1 MFSHLLVFA
10 TFQEQQGSVHSSFW
24 QHNLV
29 YVTASSSTQLPT
41 RQVAVAWVLQRP
53 AATAEAYADSSGPD
67 SGSFQQRSVHSQHVA
82 ALLHTNHSLLK
93 NPVSN
98 KSCSNCLCTAEH
110 RSYWR
115 SICRQ
120 QRP

>member
-67 SGSFQQRSVHSQHVA
+67 SGSFQQRSVHSSMWEMVLAFMKAHPPAWDVIDIRKA
-82 ALLHTNHSLLK
+82 VLPRLLPFL
-93 NPVSN
+93 
-98 KSCSNCLCTAEH
+98 
-110 RSYWR
+110 R
-115 SICRQ
+115 
-120 QRP
+120 